1 MCPSDRPIDT
11 DTDTTNPA
19 GMPRPRN
26 TVASTRANRNETN
39 NDDTNRNEANTNT
52 ERENRQN
59 PILIDGDENEEQ
71 RMMTLEE
78 FLQYAS
84 EEPEWLY
91 EKLQATHQRYDDS
104 LDDHKVRLA
113 EEELR
118 GQTKD
123 GEIAL
128 LRRETEEMKG
138 QLQDIKKQL
147 TDVTAERDAF
157 GSQIARLVMDS
168 ASGRRASP
176 MPINSKSTKIPD
188 PPMLTDGKEPRFE
201 DWLLLMSQ
209 KLTANADHFDT
220 SQLRIAYV
228 ASRCDGKARKH
239 ITPRMR
245 DDAINPYTDSKDMLN
260 HLKTIYDDPN
270 RVTTAKHQ
278 FRQLYMKNSDKFHDF
293 FSEFLY
299 LAAEAGVAEDDW
311 KDELYTKLTTKLQE
325 LCISSS
331 IGDGTFQEFSSA
343 VSQTASR
350 LEVINHRA
358 QKNRTFTP
366 NKDMSKGTSRT
377 GTTFKKEPTPSQSTN
392 STIPRMGNAER
403 DQLMKEGRCFHCQEH
418 GHLARDC
425 STKTPTPELKELEQ
439 KAPENE
445 QNDDAGK
452 V

>member
-1 MCPSDRPIDT
+1 
-11 DTDTTNPA
+11 
-19 GMPRPRN
+19 MPRPRN

-239 ITPRMR
+239 ITPRM
-245 DDAINPYTDSKDMLN
+245 
-260 HLKTIYDDPN
+260 
-270 RVTTAKHQ
+270 
-278 FRQLYMKNSDKFHDF
+278 
-293 FSEFLY
+293 
-299 LAAEAGVAEDDW
+299 
-311 KDELYTKLTTKLQE
+311 
-325 LCISSS
+325 
-331 IGDGTFQEFSSA
+331 
-343 VSQTASR
+343 
-350 LEVINHRA
+350 
-358 QKNRTFTP
+358 
-366 NKDMSKGTSRT
+366 
-377 GTTFKKEPTPSQSTN
+377 
-392 STIPRMGNAER
+392 
-403 DQLMKEGRCFHCQEH
+403 
-418 GHLARDC
+418 
-425 STKTPTPELKELEQ
+425 
-439 KAPENE
+439 
-445 QNDDAGK
+445 
-452 V
+452 